1 MSRVQG
7 HIGAAN
13 TEKLRAFVFQKE
25 SGGSGGYSNTGN
37 QFGFIGGY
45 QFGAAALE
53 DVGYLKPGTS
63 KIGNR
68 ALDTPGNWT
77 IAGGKAAYLASPALQ
92 DQAFTKLIERNYRTL
107 TSLGLIGPNSSS
119 GDVAGYLAAA
129 HLLGPGGVKNK
140 GLNGTDANGT
150 AGKVYFQGAKSATGD
165 KSGLPPPSAAGSAPQ
180 SGSSQSGS
188 STGSSSSGSSDPP
201 PPALPPNRVANTV
214 TIGSSGAQY
223 ESLPVPFPNP
233 LGTFSTFNCVMTV
246 SSISAASH
254 RDPLTTYKAGKIG
267 TVVARSAGTGDLG
280 PQTAMTSVRNPSGK
294 YEFFIDNLDIQTLM
308 TYNQQTKG
316 SNAYDITFDVF
327 EPYSMGIFLQT
338 CQIAAYEN
346 GWRRG
351 YLESTFLLTIEFV
364 GYDESGT
371 PFPLDRV
378 ARHIPFTIK
387 DISMTNKASG
397 SVYKVKGHPTNETI
411 LEDQY
416 AKLQSD
422 ISISGKTVKE
432 ILQSGP
438 QSLQFVLNE
447 RIRKLKR
454 TQDTNKFDEFVIIFP
469 EINENVLDVIKK
481 DDNSSATQNPTVTTK
496 PITISRPS
504 NATELIQDESTLNA
518 IGRSVLELNQ
528 NMPGEGAINRQSD
541 VQPDPKKP
549 VDRSLVNNKSDTRQ
563 FTYMQGSSI
572 INAITSVLLKSKYC
586 IDNVND
592 PTKRDENGMIDW
604 FRVETQIDYQPPQS
618 GSASNPQPKLIIYK
632 VVPYKVHA
640 SYFSSLNM
648 TKEKYDKLKGEA
660 AKTYDYMYTGNNT
673 EILNLEIEFPRAFFN
688 TIVTADYGQFNDQS
702 QLADQM
708 GAGQQGANY
717 DYGPYANINGLDL
730 PPVEI
735 NGLDLP
741 PPGNMTGDVLPGYAT
756 QNKPTSGGA
765 GADDYRSNVAKGFQ
779 NALYNSSTDL
789 VTVTMTIQGDPYY
802 LADSGAGNFSN
813 SGSGRF
819 NVTADQAMDY
829 QSGEVDIIVNFRS
842 PLDYDTETGIMDFG
856 NSEVVKEFSGLYRVN
871 FVAHRISRG
880 KFTQELKLLRR
891 PVPPENLI
899 GSTQAD
905 GDAGEAEALAFL
917 EEQRQRLEDEAFERD
932 WVIAI
937 NGGIAPWELS

>member
-7 HIGAAN
+7 HLGAAN
-13 TEKLRAFVFQKE
+13 TEKLREYILKE
-25 SGGSGGYSNTGN
+25 ESDGNYQQPGN

-53 DVGYLKPGTS
+53 TIGYLKPGTS
-63 KIGNR
+63 GIGNR
-68 ALDTPGNWT
+68 ALDNPNNWT
-77 IAGGKAAYLASPALQ
+77 IAGGKSAYLASPALQ
-92 DQAFTKLIERNYRTL
+92 DQAFTRLIESNYRSL
-107 TSLGLIGPNSSS
+107 TSLGLIGPSSSS

-129 HLLGPGGVKNK
+129 HLLGPAGVKNK

-150 AGKVYFQGAKSATGD
+150 AGKKYFQGAKSATGD
-165 KSGLPPPSAAGSAPQ
+165 KTGLPPLPPGTPPVA
-180 SGSSQSGS
+180 GS
-188 STGSSSSGSSDPP
+188 STPGSTSSGSSGSSEPP
-201 PPALPPNRVANTV
+201 PPTIPPNRIANTV
-214 TIGSSGAQY
+214 TIGTSGVEF

-233 LGTFSTFNCVMTV
+233 LGTFSSFNCVMTI
-246 SSISAASH
+246 SSISAESH
-254 RDPLTTYKAGKIG
+254 KDPLRYYKAGNIG

-280 PQTAMTSVRNPSGK
+280 PQTAMTSTANPSGK
-294 YEFFIDNLDIQTLM
+294 YEFFIDNLNIDTIM
-308 TYNQQTKG
+308 SYNAQTKG
-316 SNAYDITFDVF
+316 SNAYDITFEIF

-338 CQIAAYEN
+338 CQVASYEN

-351 YLESTFLLTIEFV
+351 YLESTFLLTIQFV
-364 GYDESGT
+364 GYDERGN
-371 PFPLDRV
+371 PFPLEGV
-378 ARHIPFTIK
+378 TRHIPFIIK
-387 DISMTNKASG
+387 DISMNNKASG

-438 QSLQFVLNE
+438 QSLQFVLNQ
-447 RIRKLKR
+447 RIRNLKR
-454 TQDTNKFDEFVIIFP
+454 SKTDNKVDEFAIVFP
-469 EINENVLDVIKK
+469 EINENVLEYIKK
-481 DDNSSATQNPTVTTK
+481 DNNSSATQNPSVTTK
-496 PITISRPS
+496 PTTISRPLES
-504 NATELIQDESTLNA
+504 SELIQDDSTLNA

-563 FTYMQGSSI
+563 FTYMQGSSV

-592 PTKRDENGMIDW
+592 SSKRDENGMIDW
-604 FRVETQIDYQPPQS
+604 FRIETQVDYHPPQT
-618 GSASNPQPKLIIYK
+618 GSSTNPQPKLIIYK
-632 VVPYKVHA
+632 VVPYKVHS
-640 SYFSSLNM
+640 SYFSSLDM
-648 TKEKYDKLKGEA
+648 TKEKYDKLKSEA
-660 AKTYDYMYTGNNT
+660 AKVYDYMYTGNNT
-673 EILNLEIEFPRAFFN
+673 EILNLELDFPRAFFN

-702 QLADQM
+702 QLGKQF
-708 GAGQQGANY
+708 GAGQVGAQY
-717 DYGPYANINGLDL
+717 DPSAYANINGLDL
-730 PPVEI
+730 PPPII

-741 PPGNMTGDVLPGYAT
+741 PPGNITGDVLPGYST

-789 VTVTMTIQGDPYY
+789 VTVTMTIMGDPYY

-829 QSGEVDIIVNFRS
+829 QNGEVDIIINFRS
-842 PLDYDTETGIMDFG
+842 PLDYDSGTGIMDFG

-871 FVAHRISRG
+871 LVSHRISRG

-891 PVPPENLI
+891 PIPPENLI

-905 GDAGEAEALAFL
+905 GNAGEEEALEFL
-917 EEQRQRLEDEAFERD
+917 RLQRQQIEDAEFERD
-932 WVIAI
+932 WAIAI
-937 NGGIAPWELS
+937 NGGVAPWELS